1 MRYASY
7 PRFLHLTAF
16 CLKSAPFCSKIMS
29 VKHMKGRADMTLL
42 LLTVLIISEIA
53 FLIAEITR
61 LSKKREWNKKRLLAD
76 LIELIAFAVMLL
88 FPDIDLTFRF
98 IGLFFVLLLR
108 LAFAGIRYLAGRKN
122 EKKKSKAG
130 KIVSLILS
138 AMMFVFALMPAFIIK
153 NYKGRPLTGQYTP
166 MTCAAIL
173 TDTSRTEQFG
183 QDGSAREVPVHLFYP
198 AESESITDHS
208 LPLVI
213 FSHGAFGWYQSN
225 ISAYQELASNGYV
238 VASIEHP
245 YHSLF
250 THDTSGKL
258 IMVDGQFMQNALTL
272 GSSDAE
278 ETEREEV
285 FKTECEWIELRIAD
299 MNFALDTLKS
309 AVSANDFS
317 DWTFTEGDTEQF
329 ETAVRLINTDKIGL
343 MGHSLGGAT
352 AVTVGR
358 RDDISAVIDI
368 DGTMVGEQ
376 IDFADGKY
384 VINEEAYTTPLLEIE
399 NEKAHFDAIEA
410 EKIGY
415 IYANNVVQ
423 KNAVNAYQTYFAG
436 AGHMNFTDLPL
447 ISPFLAEKLGTG
459 EIEPEQCTDTLNKL
473 ILDFYNCYLKGQGE
487 FSVQEH
493 Y

>member
-1 MRYASY
+1 M
-7 PRFLHLTAF
+7 
-16 CLKSAPFCSKIMS
+16 IS
-29 VKHMKGRADMTLL
+29 VKHMKGRADMTIL
-42 LLTVLIISEIA
+42 LLTVLIVTEIA
-53 FLIAEITR
+53 FLITEFSR

-76 LIELIAFAVMLL
+76 LVELIAFGVMLL
-88 FPDIDLTFRF
+88 LPDIDLTFRF
-98 IGLFFVLLLR
+98 TGLLFILLLR
-108 LAFAGIRYLAGRKN
+108 LAFAGIRYLASRKS
-122 EKKKSKAG
+122 EKQKTKAG
-130 KIVSLILS
+130 KIASLIMS
-138 AMMFVFALMPAFIIK
+138 IMMFAFALTPAFLFK

-166 MTCAAIL
+166 MTCTAIL
-173 TDTSRTEQFG
+173 TDNSRSEEFE
-183 QDGSAREVPVHLFYP
+183 QDGSKREIPVHLFYP
-198 AESESITDHS
+198 AETENIADHS

-225 ISAYQELASNGYV
+225 LSAYQELASNGYV

-258 IMVDGQFMQNALTL
+258 ITVDGQFMQNALTL
-272 GSSDAE
+272 GNSDAE

-285 FKTECEWIELRIAD
+285 FQTECEWIELRIAD
-299 MNFALDTLKS
+299 MTFALDSLKS
-309 AVSANDFS
+309 AASANDFS
-317 DWTFTEGDTEQF
+317 DWTFTEGDQKQF
-329 ETAVRLINTDKIGL
+329 ETAARLIDTDKIGL

-368 DGTMVGEQ
+368 DGTMIGEQ
-376 IDFADGKY
+376 TDFADGKY
-384 VINEEAYTTPLLEIE
+384 VINEEPYITPLLEIE
-399 NEKAHFDAIEA
+399 NEQAHFDAIEA
-410 EKIGY
+410 EKIGN

-423 KNAVNAYQTYFAG
+423 KNAENAYQTYFVG
-436 AGHMNFTDLPL
+436 SGHMNFTDLPL

-459 EIEPEQCTDTLNKL
+459 EIKPEQCTDTLNKL